1 MCTRSLAP
9 VRSVEATGKS
19 LPVALTGSPRLI
31 IEMKNAVRGFSK
43 RVEDEEDTELISPHK
58 LTKTTYTGIVLM
70 V

>member
-1 MCTRSLAP
+1 M
-9 VRSVEATGKS
+9 EAADKS

-31 IEMKNAVRGFSK
+31 IETKNAVRGFSK

-58 LTKTTYTGIVLM
+58 LTKNTYTGIALM